1 MNPERQKSQQVGEL
15 YAEHSS
21 WLTGW
26 IRSRLGCHELAAD
39 IAQDTFVRL
48 LKRPKYF
55 SNMGEARAFLSTI
68 AKGLYIDHW
77 RRKQVEQAW
86 LESLA
91 HIEEEF
97 VPSAEHSAS
106 MIELLCEL
114 DAMIAKL
121 PKKVANTLILSQLHG
136 LTYREI
142 AERLSVSERMVKR
155 YMAQAMLQ
163 CLLFKS
169 DRSL

>member
-1 MNPERQKSQQVGEL
+1 MNPDCRTSQQVGEL
-15 YAEHSS
+15 YVEHNS

-26 IRSRLGCHELAAD
+26 IRNRLGCHELAAD

-48 LKRPKYF
+48 LKKPKHI

-77 RRKQVEQAW
+77 RRKQIEQAW

-91 HIEEEF
+91 NREEEF
-97 VPSAEHSAS
+97 VPSAEYSAS
-106 MIELLCEL
+106 MVELLCEL
-114 DAMIAKL
+114 DVMIAKL
-121 PKKVANTLILSQLHG
+121 PKKVANTLILSQIHG
-136 LTYREI
+136 LTYRDI
-142 AERLSVSERMVKR
+142 AERLAVSERMVKR

-169 DRSL
+169 EQSL

>member
-1 MNPERQKSQQVGEL
+1 MNPECQTPQQVGEL

-26 IRSRLGCHELAAD
+26 IRGRLGSQELAAD
-39 IAQDTFVRL
+39 IVQDTFVRL
-48 LKRPKYF
+48 LKKPKYF

-91 HIEEEF
+91 CYEEF
-97 VPSAEHSAS
+97 APSAEHSAS

-114 DAMIAKL
+114 DSMIAKL

-142 AERLSVSERMVKR
+142 GERLSVSERMVKR

-169 DRSL
+169 DQSL